1 MKESAEYQVHWACGG
16 KRATEAY
23 LDSAEV
29 REAIHVTPTA
39 LQKWRMETD
48 RECSCNAG
56 ASALHTSA
64 IFCPRLGLTSSLL
77 CFWQSTTRAPCE
89 PSGCCCRRHDDNPAR
104 CGLCTQ
110 GDDEKASRKNFTD
123 CPIKDYRPMIKSLI
137 TEPPYLDI
145 LVYSGDVDA
154 QIPHTAT
161 EAWTSQLGVPLKAGG
176 EWRPWSQPDDSG
188 DPAVLG
194 CTLLLFAQLVAGCT
208 LCTLEFSL
216 RAVSTNLAD
225 TTRYA
230 HNFTYATVKGA
241 GHMVPTFRPA
251 AALEM
256 LRRYIT
262 KRSLV

>member
-1 MKESAEYQVHWACGG
+1 
-16 KRATEAY
+16 
-23 LDSAEV
+23 
-29 REAIHVTPTA
+29 
-39 LQKWRMETD
+39 
-48 RECSCNAG
+48 
-56 ASALHTSA
+56 
-64 IFCPRLGLTSSLL
+64 
-77 CFWQSTTRAPCE
+77 
-89 PSGCCCRRHDDNPAR
+89 
-104 CGLCTQ
+104 
-110 GDDEKASRKNFTD
+110 
-123 CPIKDYRPMIKSLI
+123 MIKSLI
-137 TEPPYLDI
+137 TEPPFLDI

-194 CTLLLFAQLVAGCT
+194 CTLLLFFCAAACWFF
-208 LCTLEFSL
+208 EFRL
-216 RAVSTNLAD
+216 TGRFADLAD

>member
-1 MKESAEYQVHWACGG
+1 MQLQCWSLGAAHLCHFLPETW
-16 KRATEAY
+16 
-23 LDSAEV
+23 LDFIVAVLLAVNYTCSV
-29 REAIHVTPTA
+29 RIQPLSGCYSHAIH
-39 LQKWRMETD
+39 D
-48 RECSCNAG
+48 
-56 ASALHTSA
+56 
-64 IFCPRLGLTSSLL
+64 
-77 CFWQSTTRAPCE
+77 
-89 PSGCCCRRHDDNPAR
+89 DDNPAR

-194 CTLLLFAQLVAGCT
+194 CTLLLFAQLLAGCT
-208 LCTLEFSL
+208 LCTLEF
-216 RAVSTNLAD
+216 
-225 TTRYA
+225 
-230 HNFTYATVKGA
+230 
-241 GHMVPTFRPA
+241 
-251 AALEM
+251 
-256 LRRYIT
+256 
-262 KRSLV
+262 